1 MAPKH
6 AAEAAAGIL
15 ASLIGMKHQPF
26 GMTAASQGRLQGIDH
41 KLSIGLIANRRT
53 NNTAVAQIEN
63 DGEVM
68 PTISR
73 PDIGNIASPN
83 PIRSRDV
90 KLPVQEVWNIYPGL
104 AVLLV
109 RARARL
115 TRSQPR
121 LTHEAPNFKA
131 PDRKASEVHLVP

>member
-6 AAEAAAGIL
+6 AAEPSACIL
-15 ASLIGMKHQPF
+15 ASLVGMKDQPF
-26 GMTAASQGRLQGIDH
+26 GMTAASQGCLQGIDH

-53 NNTAVAQIEN
+53 DNTAVAQIEN

-73 PDIGNIASPN
+73 PDIGNIAAPD

-90 KLPVQEVWNIYPGL
+90 KLPVQEVGNIYPGL

-109 RARARL
+109 RAGARL
-115 TRSQPR
+115 AGSQPR